1 MMRREAWAGAV
12 RTCVALLVSGITP
25 QPYAGERGPLLER
38 TYSTCSFSMRVDDS
52 ALPLCDKRGEDGA
65 SRSFVSLGF
74 LIQVALLS
82 RQMTTS

>member
-38 TYSTCSFSMRVDDS
+38 TYSTCSFSMRVMT
-52 ALPLCDKRGEDGA
+52 LPCRYVTREGRTAQVEA
-65 SRSFVSLGF
+65 S
-74 LIQVALLS
+74 
-82 RQMTTS
+82 